1 MEKQEPQEEGE
12 RGHFESNVLS
22 SQGLGRAVG
31 RVLKPMVQTKGK
43 GAAILDHSIFLFN
56 DNNVSRKILC

>member
-1 MEKQEPQEEGE
+1 M
-12 RGHFESNVLS
+12 
-22 SQGLGRAVG
+22 G